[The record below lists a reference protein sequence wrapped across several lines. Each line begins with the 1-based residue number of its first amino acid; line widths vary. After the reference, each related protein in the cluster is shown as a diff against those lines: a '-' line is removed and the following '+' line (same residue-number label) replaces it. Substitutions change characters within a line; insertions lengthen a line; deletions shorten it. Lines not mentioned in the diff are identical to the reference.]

1 MRKIRVAG
9 VLSGFSIGCCL
20 LLASPVKAQSN
31 AVHQLGVLDSAD
43 PTLSDGSHFD
53 SYEIAG
59 SAGQRVTISLDSS
72 EFDTFLGLLDSEGN
86 LIASND
92 DASGSNPNSFTS
104 AVLPNDGTYTVVATS
119 YQPSANGGYRLT
131 MRNFSPPRAASNT
144 SSSYSSSIQPVYNAF
159 LLGIVGAAMDE
170 MLFGGPSPN
179 EAAQAQAARDEA
191 MRIRMSRPLL
201 PGESR

>member
-1 MRKIRVAG
+1 MREIKVAG
-9 VLSGFSIGCCL
+9 VLSGFGIGWYL
-20 LLASPVKAQSN
+20 LLASPAKAQSN
-31 AVHQLGVLDSAD
+31 TVHQLGVLESAD
-43 PTLSDGSHFD
+43 STLSDGSYFD

-92 DASGSNPNSFTS
+92 DANDSNPNSFTS

-131 MRNFSPPRAASNT
+131 MRNFSPPPSASGT
-144 SSSYSSSIQPVYNAF
+144 SYSSGVQPMYDTF
-159 LLGIVGAAMDE
+159 LLTLMGAAMSE
-170 MLFGGPSPN
+170 MLFGGPSPD
-179 EAAQAQAARDEA
+179 EAAQEQAARDEA
-191 MRIRMSRPLL
+191 MHIRMSRPLL
-201 PGESR
+201 RGESR